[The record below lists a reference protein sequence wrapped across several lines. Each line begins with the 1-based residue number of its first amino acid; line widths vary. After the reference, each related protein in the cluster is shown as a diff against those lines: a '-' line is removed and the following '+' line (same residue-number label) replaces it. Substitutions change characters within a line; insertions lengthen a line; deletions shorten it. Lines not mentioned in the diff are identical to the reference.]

1 MNSFQILV
9 SESFWPSDGYWS
21 MLAEEYNITYKNVSI
36 TYDKTLKFE
45 LKSARSNQTASDKV
59 TDEQTEVNEKLQNY
73 INDNF
78 MKVKNERFF

>member
-1 MNSFQILV
+1 
-9 SESFWPSDGYWS
+9 

-45 LKSARSNQTASDKV
+45 LESARSNQTTSDKV
-59 TDEQTEVNEKLQNY
+59 TDEQTEVNEKLQHY

-78 MKVKNERFF
+78 MKVKNKTFFTLLKA